1 VTVLGRADTDRLMS
15 FLPYAHL
22 LAALLYVGGMV
33 CVAGLLIPV
42 ARRLPEGQRAI
53 RAVVQLIA
61 ILHPVLLASL
71 GVLIV
76 TGAAMLTDLKVAL
89 GSRYFSQVFTTLGPK
104 LLVVFILAL
113 LNAYQ
118 FFGLGLRL
126 SRSTATDGERS
137 VATTDGQTAVINATV
152 GKLQWCAWVGA
163 ALGGVAVYL
172 GLAMGHGW

>member
-1 VTVLGRADTDRLMS
+1 MLLLLYV
-15 FLPYAHL
+15 HL
-22 LAALLYVGGMV
+22 LAALLYLGGMV

-42 ARRLPEGQRAI
+42 ARRLPEGRVTM
-53 RAVVQLIA
+53 RAVVQLVA
-61 ILHPVLLASL
+61 ILHPVLLAAL

-76 TGAAMLTDLKVAL
+76 TGAAMVTDLKVAL
-89 GSRYFSQVFTTLGPK
+89 GSRYFSQVFATLGPK

-126 SRSTATDGERS
+126 TRSAAADGGPT
-137 VATTDGQTAVINATV
+137 VAATDGQTAMMIATV
-152 GKLQWCAWVGA
+152 GRLQWCAWAGA
-163 ALGGVAVYL
+163 ALGGVAIYL